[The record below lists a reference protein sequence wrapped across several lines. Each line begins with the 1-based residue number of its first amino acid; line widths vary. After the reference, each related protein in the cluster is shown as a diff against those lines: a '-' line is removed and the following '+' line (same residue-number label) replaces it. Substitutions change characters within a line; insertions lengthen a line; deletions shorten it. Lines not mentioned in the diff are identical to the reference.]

1 MQPRNRTVSQLFSP
15 NRKYRVPIYQRDYVW
30 STRNW
35 MDLWENI
42 KQKSNLRIDD
52 KRGAKKHFTG
62 AIVIQSDGENVE
74 IIDGQQRLTTFQIIF
89 CAIRDICQKSAE
101 LPPGNLT
108 DLPRLIVDCD
118 SSDEQRYKLL
128 PREGVDR
135 NIFQALTKIEEVEM
149 KKTDKGGLIYRTYEH
164 FMRAIE
170 EYIGKDYDKLDK
182 LFNAIIEDFYVVEIM
197 VDENEDPE
205 QIFQTINGT
214 GQALND
220 FDLLRNNLFLRAGT
234 GTNRDELYKNHWK
247 NFDQQS
253 FWRERQ
259 GKVRDEFLRDFLK
272 AKLGEHFVRDGR
284 GHKLFDQYQ
293 WYYKGL
299 PEKPN
304 LVEYEFDELSKYAK
318 VYQEIHLNSA
328 PLGQRMDFYKKFNNE
343 FNLRLQL
350 LSSFVLYITNELGM
364 SGPERD
370 QVFDLLESY
379 AIRWILCNS
388 TGSAPAGEINSL
400 FLNILDK
407 QKSLNLLDLWHLLS
421 NQFPSDKEVN
431 SMLAKLSP
439 NFNKTPKKKKGKL
452 SRIQKLERYILDK
465 IKSRISRIKGPLSPC
480 EVDELHKRF
489 CEIWPSSEVLLRSC
503 LKDGLPIVYSRLP
516 ASTET
521 KPRLALYKFVTCDRI
536 ETKKLS
542 SSEAQQ
548 GKIIGIG
555 GDEDSNKKIEIHME
569 EILFA
574 FPSTAIP
581 NLRPLLDRIQDDF
594 KNQVLIPISKKE
606 SLQVKHW
613 LQLYAHTT
621 ENSHSEHWLLPN
633 IDATVVTRAGHKLR
647 GKLKSFTNDAIYM
660 RIENQ
665 IVTVYMH
672 GIYDLNT
679 AAMLKSE
686 TYIFMTYNGMRE
698 LSKHEMV
705 GDTVVGTNTSTRGN
719 EKVLLDVEE
728 ILFAFPVTSMPTLQ
742 VHLNN
747 IRDDVKNQGLTSVP
761 KHEPLKFE
769 NRQLIKQSEVEIVTR
784 AGHVLHGTVK
794 NVSKEAIFV
803 QIGQET
809 VKVFWHGLHDL
820 EVKSKRQRGSRGSGS
835 KSKMPWQSMIE
846 AKKNQPIKFMCNE
859 GIIELS
865 QIVSTSQSDITGFD
879 DINGTTKQLPLEK
892 ILFAYS
898 VKVKSND
905 IPLKVW
911 TDVETPKPLQRPSH
925 PQEQRVLNSITRV
938 VGSPKN
944 KFSLKV
950 TTHAGHMLQGRLKN
964 HDQDAICMEIKKQ
977 NVIVFRHALSAF
989 HLITSGDSMLE
1000 RETFKIVT
1008 YEKSIELS
1016 QIETAPYEL
1025 TGIDKSGEQLPPLKK
1040 LNILFAY
1047 PVKTVSDVE
1056 PIRID
1061 DQVEKQKLE
1070 PIQKDGLQVK
1080 GTHLDSAIA
1089 EKITVRILTR
1099 RGHVL
1104 EGTIEHFDKYEIHL
1118 QINGQTVIVYR
1129 HGIYEFSGN
1138 EKIIL
1143 T

>member
-1 MQPRNRTVSQLFSP
+1 MQPRNRTVSQLFSS
-15 NRKYRVPIYQRDYVW
+15 NRKYRVPLYQRDYVW
-30 STRNW
+30 SARNW
-35 MDLWENI
+35 TDLWENI
-42 KQKSNLRIDD
+42 KQKSNLRIED

-101 LPPGNLT
+101 SPPGNLT
-108 DLPRLIVDCD
+108 GLPRLMVDCY

-135 NIFQALTKIEEVEM
+135 NVFQALTKIEEVEM
-149 KKTDKGGLIYRTYEH
+149 RKTDKEGLIYRTYEH

-170 EYIGKDYDKLDK
+170 DYIGKDYDKLDK

-259 GKVRDEFLRDFLK
+259 GKVRDDFLRDFLK
-272 AKLGEHFVRDGR
+272 AKLGEHFVREGR

-293 WYYKGL
+293 RYYKGL
-299 PEKPN
+299 PEKSN
-304 LVEYEFDELSKYAK
+304 LVEYEFDELRKYAK
-318 VYQEIHLNSA
+318 VYQEIHLNSV

-379 AIRWILCNS
+379 AIRWILCDS

-407 QKSLNLLDLWHLLS
+407 QKSFNLLKLWQLLS
-421 NQFPSDKEVN
+421 NEFRADREVN
-431 SMLAKLSP
+431 SMLTQLSP
-439 NFNKTPKKKKGKL
+439 NFNRAPRKSRRKL
-452 SRIQKLERYILDK
+452 SRRQKLVRYISDSL
-465 IKSRISRIKGPLSPC
+465 KSRIKSPLIASD
-480 EVDELHKRF
+480 VDELHKGF

-503 LKDGLPIVYSRLP
+503 LKDGLPIVYSRLSVS
-516 ASTET
+516 AET
-521 KPRLALYKFVTCDRI
+521 KPRLDPYKFVTYDGMR
-536 ETKKLS
+536 ELS
-542 SSEAQQ
+542 EYEVQQ
-548 GKIIGIG
+548 SNWVGI
-555 GDEDSNKKIEIHME
+555 DAESTSKEEVELPLE

-574 FPSTAIP
+574 FPITSMSSLQPHLNHIEYAV
-581 NLRPLLDRIQDDF
+581 
-594 KNQVLIPISKKE
+594 KNQMLTPVPKE
-606 SLQVKHW
+606 KSFQVMDW
-613 LQLYAHTT
+613 LQLEVKD
-621 ENSHSEHWLLPN
+621 ENSDSKHWPLQN
-633 IDATVVTRAGHKLR
+633 IDATVVTRAGHKLS
-647 GKLKSFTNDAIYM
+647 GKLKSFTDDVIYM
-660 RIENQ
+660 EIENQ

-686 TYIFMTYNGMRE
+686 TYIFMTYDGERK
-698 LSKHEMV
+698 LSNHEMV
-705 GDTVVGTNTSTRGN
+705 GGVVVGTDLLISGN

-747 IRDDVKNQGLTSVP
+747 IRDDVKNQRLTSIP
-761 KHEPLKFE
+761 KHENPKFE
-769 NRQLIKQSEVEIVTR
+769 NNQLTKQSEIEIVTR
-784 AGHVLHGTVK
+784 AGHVLQGTVK
-794 NVSKEAIFV
+794 KVHKEAILV

-820 EVKSKRQRGSRGSGS
+820 EVKSKRQKGSRGSGS
-835 KSKMPWQSMIE
+835 GSKMPWQSMIE
-846 AKKNQPIKFMCNE
+846 SKKNQPIKFIQGTE
-859 GIIELS
+859 IIELS
-865 QIVSTSQSDITGFD
+865 KITESTRTKITGYYGNED
-879 DINGTTKQLPLEK
+879 RIEIQTQDV
-892 ILFAYS
+892 LFAYYSARGKSSDVSRRKIWTKVEAPKTQQVEQLPIILKS
-898 VKVKSND
+898 VN
-905 IPLKVW
+905 
-911 TDVETPKPLQRPSH
+911 QR
-925 PQEQRVLNSITRV
+925 N
-938 VGSPKN
+938 N

-950 TTHAGHMLQGRLKN
+950 VTLAGHVLQGRPKS
-964 HDQDAICMEIKKQ
+964 HDKDAIYMDIGRRK
-977 NVIVFRHALSAF
+977 VIVFRHSLSAIS
-989 HLITSGDSMLE
+989 LITSGDSMLVSE
-1000 RETFKIVT
+1000 PFKFIT
-1008 YEKSIELS
+1008 YDGPIELS
-1016 QIETAPYEL
+1016 EIKTAPYQL
-1025 TGIDKSGEQLPPLKK
+1025 TGIDENGNQLPPLEK

-1047 PVKTVSDVE
+1047 PVKAGPDVG
-1056 PIRID
+1056 PIEID
-1061 DQVEKQKLE
+1061 DQVKDQTLE
-1070 PIQKDGLQVK
+1070 QTQKDRFPIE
-1080 GTHLDSAIA
+1080 TSHLESAMA
-1089 EKITVRILTR
+1089 EGMSVRFLTR

-1118 QINGQTVIVYR
+1118 RIKGQTVIVYR
-1129 HGIYEFSGN
+1129 HGIYEFSTEAEGQ
-1138 EKIIL
+1138 L
-1143 T
+1143 

>member
-170 EYIGKDYDKLDK
+170 EYIDKDYDKLDK

-234 GTNRDELYKNHWK
+234 GTNRDELNRDELYKNHWK

-293 WYYKGL
+293 RYYKGL
-299 PEKPN
+299 PEKSN
-304 LVEYEFDELSKYAK
+304 FVEYEFDELSKYAE
-318 VYQEIHLNSA
+318 VYREIHLNSA
-328 PLGQRMDFYKKFNNE
+328 PFGQRMDFYKKFNNE

-364 SGPERD
+364 SGAERD

-388 TGSAPAGEINSL
+388 TGSAPVGEINSL

-407 QKSLNLLDLWHLLS
+407 QKSLNLLDLWHLFS
-421 NQFPSDKEVN
+421 NQFPGDKEVN
-431 SMLAKLSP
+431 SMLAELLP
-439 NFNKTPKKKKGKL
+439 NFNNFNKAPRKRRTKL
-452 SRIQKLERYILDK
+452 SRRQKLGRYISDSL
-465 IKSRISRIKGPLSPC
+465 KSRIKSPLIASDM
-480 EVDELHKRF
+480 DELHKRF
-489 CEIWPSSEVLLRSC
+489 CEIWPSPEVLLRSC

-516 ASTET
+516 VSAEI
-521 KPRLALYKFVTCDRI
+521 KPRLDPYKFVTYDGMR
-536 ETKKLS
+536 ELS
-542 SSEAQQ
+542 EYEVQQ
-548 GKIIGIG
+548 SNWVGIDAESTSKEKVELPVEKI
-555 GDEDSNKKIEIHME
+555 
-569 EILFA
+569 LLA
-574 FPSTAIP
+574 FPITSMSILQPHLNHIEYAV
-581 NLRPLLDRIQDDF
+581 
-594 KNQVLIPISKKE
+594 KNQMLTPIPKEE
-606 SLQVKHW
+606 SLQVMDW
-613 LQLYAHTT
+613 LQLEVKD
-621 ENSHSEHWLLPN
+621 ENRDSKHWPLRN
-633 IDATVVTRAGHKLR
+633 IDATVVTRAGHKLS
-647 GKLKSFTNDAIYM
+647 GKLKSFTDDIIYM
-660 RIENQ
+660 ELENQ

-769 NRQLIKQSEVEIVTR
+769 NRQLTKQSEVEIVTR

-835 KSKMPWQSMIE
+835 GSKMPWQSMIE
-846 AKKNQPIKFMCNE
+846 SKKNQPIRFIQGTE
-859 GIIELS
+859 IIKLS
-865 QIVSTSQSDITGFD
+865 EITESTRTKITGSYGNED
-879 DINGTTKQLPLEK
+879 RIEIQTQDV
-892 ILFAYS
+892 LFADYS
-898 VKVKSND
+898 ARGKSSDASHRKIWTKVEAPKTQQVEQLSIILKSVNQ
-905 IPLKVW
+905 P
-911 TDVETPKPLQRPSH
+911 
-925 PQEQRVLNSITRV
+925 N
-938 VGSPKN
+938 N

-950 TTHAGHMLQGRLKN
+950 VTLAGHVLQGHLKS
-964 HDQDAICMEIKKQ
+964 HDKDAIYMDIGRRK
-977 NVIVFRHALSAF
+977 VIVFRHGLSALS
-989 HLITSGDSMLE
+989 LIISGDSMLVSE
-1000 RETFKIVT
+1000 SFKFIT
-1008 YEKSIELS
+1008 YDGPIELS
-1016 QIETAPYEL
+1016 QIETGTYEL
-1025 TGIDKSGEQLPPLKK
+1025 TGIDKSGERLPPLKK

-1047 PVKTVSDVE
+1047 PIKAAPNVE
-1056 PIRID
+1056 PIKID
-1061 DQVEKQKLE
+1061 DQVKDLTLGQT
-1070 PIQKDGLQVK
+1070 QKDRFQIE
-1080 GTHLDSAIA
+1080 TSHLESAMA
-1089 EKITVRILTR
+1089 EKIGIRILTR

-1104 EGTIEHFDKYEIHL
+1104 EGTIAHFDMYEIHL
-1118 QINGQTVIVYR
+1118 RIKGQTVIVYR
-1129 HGIYEFSGN
+1129 HGIYEFSKS